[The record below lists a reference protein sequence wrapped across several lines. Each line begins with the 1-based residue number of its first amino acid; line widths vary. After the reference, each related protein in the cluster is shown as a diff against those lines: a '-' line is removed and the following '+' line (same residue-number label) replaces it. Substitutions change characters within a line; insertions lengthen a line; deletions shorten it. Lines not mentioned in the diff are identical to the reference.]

1 MNIFKKNKINLYLKN
16 SFKHNFDRES
26 FLEFKNLYEKNI
38 KNSSVSI
45 KKKSLN
51 KLKRWQYL
59 DEMLIHET
67 GRFFSI
73 RGLDV
78 EINEKVWEQPIIYQT
93 EIGVLGLIGRI
104 IENRIDFLVQFKFE
118 PGNLNFIQI
127 SPTIQATKS
136 NLDKVHKG
144 KKVLYQ
150 ELIQNN
156 FENEIVLLDSE
167 LSEQNSKFYK
177 KKNRNI
183 IKILDKKLI
192 QKEENFV
199 WLSLG
204 KIKQLCLEDNIVN
217 MDLRSILSGV
227 SFHEDEENS
236 EINNVNFDSLYEREL
251 SLFSYQKINSLMGK
265 YNDYNNQNIR
275 LIKFKELKNL
285 RDWSLSEGV
294 LKYKIKKFFR
304 ILGMQI
310 SSKGREIEKWD
321 QPLLQSVEPENNV
334 LFLFKEKDSLLV
346 LVQFKIECGCSEV
359 SEIGPTIQ
367 FNGYEEIDETE
378 SFLISL
384 YKNGNQNLKFK
395 VKQSEEGGRFFREE
409 NLNILKEL
417 DLREKEMINNKISS
431 QKYNWIELGNLIKL
445 ISIGGPINMQL
456 RSVISII
463 SLETII

>member
-1 MNIFKKNKINLYLKN
+1 MNIFKKNKIKLYLKN

-167 LSEQNSKFYK
+167 LSEQNSKFYVFARVFIC
-177 KKNRNI
+177 NRI
-183 IKILDKKLI
+183 
-192 QKEENFV
+192 
-199 WLSLG
+199 
-204 KIKQLCLEDNIVN
+204 
-217 MDLRSILSGV
+217 
-227 SFHEDEENS
+227 
-236 EINNVNFDSLYEREL
+236 
-251 SLFSYQKINSLMGK
+251 
-265 YNDYNNQNIR
+265 
-275 LIKFKELKNL
+275 FK
-285 RDWSLSEGV
+285 
-294 LKYKIKKFFR
+294 
-304 ILGMQI
+304 
-310 SSKGREIEKWD
+310 
-321 QPLLQSVEPENNV
+321 
-334 LFLFKEKDSLLV
+334 
-346 LVQFKIECGCSEV
+346 
-359 SEIGPTIQ
+359 
-367 FNGYEEIDETE
+367 
-378 SFLISL
+378 
-384 YKNGNQNLKFK
+384 
-395 VKQSEEGGRFFREE
+395 
-409 NLNILKEL
+409 
-417 DLREKEMINNKISS
+417 
-431 QKYNWIELGNLIKL
+431 
-445 ISIGGPINMQL
+445 
-456 RSVISII
+456 
-463 SLETII
+463 